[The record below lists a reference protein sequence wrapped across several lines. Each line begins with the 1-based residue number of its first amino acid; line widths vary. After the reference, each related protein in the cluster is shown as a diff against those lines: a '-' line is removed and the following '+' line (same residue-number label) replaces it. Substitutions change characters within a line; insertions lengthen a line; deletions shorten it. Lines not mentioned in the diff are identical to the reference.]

1 MSTSW
6 YKLLAGRFITTRW
19 PIVIAAWLI
28 LGIVLNL
35 FAPRWSDIAADG
47 DLSFLP
53 SDVPSA
59 VGLRELEK
67 AFPGSTT
74 RSSFVIVV
82 ANESQELQRGDRIL
96 SMDLLRRLHWIA
108 ANSAWHTLQQLGEDS
123 NNSPSTNPEAAAS
136 QQTGADENQRMELLL
151 DQVQANLDEVI
162 ELESQLATR
171 LEQGD
176 AGLTFPRTIGA
187 YELRAKVNERLGDEK
202 QVAIDLAT
210 AKLLAEQGAAT
221 KLELPLWTNS
231 LGDVWSWRSPVVGSK
246 LGADNEHARLISVP
260 LATDFTA
267 AANIDILEEVRELTS
282 KLRSEHASLLSPDLK
297 VEVSGS
303 AAVGVDMLTA
313 ASSSVRKTE
322 IVTIALVLIIL
333 AAVYRAPLLIAIPLI
348 SIGMSLWIST
358 SVISLLARNPAAPD
372 SWGLGVFTT
381 TRIFVVV
388 LLFGAGTD
396 FCLFFL
402 ARNREA
408 LSSIQTTSRRKMY
421 RIIASGWRGVHDAL
435 VASALTTIV
444 GLALM
449 WFSKF
454 EKFQFSGPIIA
465 ISLGITLL
473 ICLTFTPA
481 LLSAFGRVAFWPYLS
496 SRAATNHPN
505 RTTGGAYWSWIAKA
519 VVQHP
524 TFALVGTCLILAGP
538 AIYGVTCLGK
548 VTYDFTEE
556 LSANAPSRQGSDLIE
571 QFFATRE
578 SRPLTV
584 LLTRD
589 EPFTDTKE
597 MREANH
603 LLSQK
608 LYTDGVQS
616 VRSLTDPLGD
626 YPPGKKMGL
635 LSQDA
640 WLRRFMTRVSQQ
652 RYSSS
657 VTSLSNRVA
666 RFDVVLT
673 DSPFSLAAGKTLDRL
688 QDVLK
693 EETESTNS
701 QWKDSS
707 VSFAGTTVGIT
718 DLRTITQADRQR
730 IQLLVTCGVWL
741 VLMLILRRVV
751 LCSYLILTVLFSYF
765 ATLGITFA
773 TFNLIYGAEY
783 TGLDWKVPI
792 FLFVILVAVGQD
804 YNVYLVTRII
814 EESKEYRLRRAVRRA
829 LQKTGGIITSCGLV
843 MAGTFIAMAS
853 PAVWQWLGTMFPS
866 LFESDFA
873 TLRGITE
880 LGFALSFGVML
891 DTLVIRSV
899 LVPAFIVLWHSK
911 KGKGNRPIPSPEF
924 EAAS

>member
-19 PIVIAAWLI
+19 PIVLVAWLAIGTI
-28 LGIVLNL
+28 LSLVS
-35 FAPRWSDIAADG
+35 PRWSDIAADG

-59 VGLRELEK
+59 VGLREVEK
-67 AFPGSTT
+67 AFPGSSN
-74 RSSFVIVV
+74 RSSFVVV
-82 ANESQELQRGDRIL
+82 IANESEPLQGGDLVL

-108 ANSAWHTLQQLGEDS
+108 ANAAWNTFENLNGEQSDSLVAKDDVTSKETSADK
-123 NNSPSTNPEAAAS
+123 S
-136 QQTGADENQRMELLL
+136 QRAQFLLE
-151 DQVQANLDEVI
+151 QVQANLDEVI
-162 ELESQLATR
+162 ELESELAIR
-171 LEQGD
+171 LEQGEG
-176 AGLTFPRTIGA
+176 GLTFPRTIAA
-187 YELRAKVNERLGDEK
+187 YKLRAQINQLLNKDRE
-202 QVAIDLAT
+202 VAIDLAT
-210 AKLLAEQGAAT
+210 VKLLNEQGIHG
-221 KLELPLWTNS
+221 ELNLPPWTQS
-231 LGDVWSWRSPVVGSK
+231 IGDVWSWRSPVVGGK
-246 LGADNEHARLISVP
+246 LGANNENARLISVP

-267 AANIDILEEVRELTS
+267 AANIDILNEIRELTEN
-282 KLRSEHASLLSPDLK
+282 LRNQHSAVISSDLK
-297 VEVSGS
+297 VEASGS

-322 IVTIALVLIIL
+322 IVTIALVLLIL
-333 AAVYRAPLLIAIPLI
+333 AAVYRAPLLIAIPII

-358 SVISLLARNPAAPD
+358 SVISLLARNPADPT

-481 LLSAFGRVAFWPYLS
+481 LLSAFGRVAFWPYVS
-496 SRAATNHPN
+496 SKSSSIIRQNSRGSN
-505 RTTGGAYWSWIAKA
+505 YWSWIAKTVVDHPA
-519 VVQHP
+519 V
-524 TFALVGTCLILAGP
+524 ALTSTCLLLAGP

-556 LSANAPSRQGSDLIE
+556 LSANAPSHQGADLIE
-571 QFFATRE
+571 QFFSTRE

-584 LLTRD
+584 LLTRQK
-589 EPFTDTKE
+589 PFEDTKE
-597 MREANH
+597 LRAASH

-608 LYTDGVQS
+608 LYTDGVVS

-626 YPPGKKMGL
+626 YPPGKRMSL

-640 WLRRFMTRVSQQ
+640 WLRRFLSRVSQQ
-652 RYSSS
+652 RYASS
-657 VTSLSNRVA
+657 VSTLSNRVA
-666 RFDVVLT
+666 KFDVVLT
-673 DSPFSLAAGKTLDRL
+673 DNPFSLDASDTLDRL
-688 QDVLK
+688 REVLESETGRQDS
-693 EETESTNS
+693 EW
-701 QWKDSS
+701 QGADF
-707 VSFAGTTVGIT
+707 SFSGTTVGIT
-718 DLRTITQADRQR
+718 DLRNITQADRKR
-730 IQLLVTCGVWL
+730 IQFLVTCGVWL
-741 VLMLILRRVV
+741 VLVILLRRVV

-773 TFNLIYGAEY
+773 TFNLIYGSDY

-804 YNVYLVTRII
+804 YNVYLVTRIL
-814 EESKEYRLRRAVRRA
+814 EESKEHRLRRAVRRA

-843 MAGTFIAMAS
+843 MAGTFVAMAS
-853 PAVWQWLGTMFPS
+853 PAVWQWLGSVFPGI
-866 LFESDFA
+866 FTSDFA

-880 LGFALSFGVML
+880 LGFALSLGVML

-911 KGKGNRPIPSPEF
+911 KPKLGRPVAGAEF
-924 EAAS
+924 KAAS